1 MRRTD
6 VNDPITEKFMKGL
19 KPISRLDI
27 VNDEEWRFAP
37 VGVLSH
43 LERDTIYV
51 RQLYAFAKAF
61 NLPLFRWKLE
71 MVDQIEDPVKLA
83 ALYDNEKTLWG
94 YFVEGAPVM
103 LNKTTKATRKLV
115 LLHSLSFEG
124 GIISD
129 EVASAYACVG
139 AKDGFQEITLET
151 APLSVSIT
159 VGGTEEHPRF

>member
-6 VNDPITEKFMKGL
+6 VNDPITEKFVKGL
-19 KPISRLDI
+19 KPISRSDI

-43 LERDTIYV
+43 LERDTINV
-51 RQLYAFAKAF
+51 RQFYAFAKAF

-103 LNKTTKATRKLV
+103 LNKTIKATRKLV
-115 LLHSLSFEG
+115 NGAEGLQHSLS
-124 GIISD
+124 
-129 EVASAYACVG
+129 
-139 AKDGFQEITLET
+139 
-151 APLSVSIT
+151 
-159 VGGTEEHPRF
+159 